1 MRIAVTSISLLLVLT
16 IVGTVGFYLT
26 MSNATWLDSLYQAV
40 ITLTTVGSRDGSGE
54 TAAGKIFVICYLAA
68 GLSVF
73 TFSASQLGNVIVSA
87 SFRHV
92 FERRRMD
99 KKIAQLQGHSI
110 ICGHGRMGRTIC
122 HYLQER
128 GKPFVVVDVDEERI
142 EETCPRFGWHY
153 VVGDATLDET
163 LMRAGIE
170 RAETL
175 TTVLETD
182 ADNLY
187 VVLSANMLN
196 SKLKIIARASDEKA
210 IVKLERAGAARV
222 VSPFRS
228 GAVKMARFML
238 NPSVEDF
245 LEIADGHGNELQLVD
260 LQITGESPYADKSLS
275 ETDFRSRGIM
285 VIGIRRANGEQL
297 MPPPGDATIQEN
309 DSLFI
314 FGKSEAVD
322 SLLATDV

>member
-1 MRIAVTSISLLLVLT
+1 MRIAVTSISLLLLLT
-16 IVGTVGFYLT
+16 FVGTVGFHLT
-26 MSNATWLDSLYQAV
+26 MPDATWLDNLYQAV
-40 ITLTTVGSRDGSGE
+40 ITLTTVGSRDVGE
-54 TAAGKIFVICYLAA
+54 TAAGKVFVICYLAA

-73 TFSASQLGNVIVSA
+73 TYSAFQLGSVIVSA

-99 KKIAQLQGHSI
+99 REIAQLQGHSI

-128 GKPFVVVDVDEERI
+128 GKPFVVVDVDEERV
-142 EETCPRFGWHY
+142 EETCTRFGWHY

-163 LMRAGIE
+163 LIRAGIE
-170 RAETL
+170 RAEAL

-196 SKLKIIARASDEKA
+196 GKLKIIARASEEKA
-210 IVKLERAGAARV
+210 IQKLERAGATRV

-245 LEIADGHGNELQLVD
+245 LEIADSRGNELELVD
-260 LQITGESPYADKSLS
+260 LQITGDSPYSGIRLS
-275 ETDFRSRGIM
+275 ETDLRSRGIM
-285 VIGIRRANGEQL
+285 VIGIRRENGEQL
-297 MPPPGDATIQEN
+297 MPAPGDAMIREN
-309 DSLFI
+309 DSLFV
-314 FGKSEAVD
+314 FGNSDAVN

>member
-16 IVGTVGFYLT
+16 IVGTVGFFLT
-26 MSNATWLDSLYQAV
+26 MPDATWLDSLYQAV
-40 ITLTTVGSRDGSGE
+40 ITLTTVGSRDAGGTVE
-54 TAAGKIFVICYLAA
+54 GKIFVICYLAA

-73 TFSASQLGNVIVSA
+73 TFSAFQLGNVIVSA

-99 KKIAQLQGHSI
+99 KQIALLEGHSI

-163 LMRAGIE
+163 LIRAGVE
-170 RAETL
+170 RAEAL

-196 SKLKIIARASDEKA
+196 GKLKIIARASDDKA
-210 IVKLERAGAARV
+210 IQKLERAGATRV

-245 LEIADGHGNELQLVD
+245 LEIADSHGNELELVD
-260 LQITGESPYADKSLS
+260 LQITGDSPYAGTRLS
-275 ETDFRSRGIM
+275 ESDLRSRGIM
-285 VIGIRRANGEQL
+285 VIGIRRENGEQL
-297 MPPPGDATIQEN
+297 MPAPGDAMIQEN
-309 DSLFI
+309 DSLFV
-314 FGKSEAVD
+314 FGNSEAVN

>member
-1 MRIAVTSISLLLVLT
+1 MRIAVTSISLLFLLT
-16 IVGTVGFYLT
+16 TVGTVGFYLT
-26 MSNATWLDSLYQAV
+26 MPDATWLDSLYQAI
-40 ITLTTVGSRDGSGE
+40 ITLTTVGSRDVGE
-54 TAAGKIFVICYLAA
+54 TVAGKIFVIGYLTA

-73 TFSASQLGNVIVSA
+73 TFSAFQLGNVIVSA

-99 KKIAQLQGHSI
+99 KEIAQLKGHSI
-110 ICGHGRMGRTIC
+110 ICGHGRMGQTIC
-122 HYLQER
+122 EYLEER
-128 GKPFVVVDVDEERI
+128 NKPFVVVDIDEERI
-142 EETCPRFGWHY
+142 TEVCSRLGWHY
-153 VVGDATLDET
+153 VIGDATLDET
-163 LMRAGIE
+163 LIRAGIE
-170 RAETL
+170 RADAL

-196 SKLKIIARASDEKA
+196 NKLKIVARASDEKA
-210 IVKLERAGAARV
+210 IQKLERAGAARV

-245 LEIADGHGNELQLVD
+245 LEIADNKGNELQLVD
-260 LQITGESPYADKSLS
+260 LQITVDSPYAGIRLS

-285 VIGIRRANGEQL
+285 VIGIRRENGEQL
-297 MPPPGDATIQEN
+297 MPAPGDAMIQEN
-309 DSLFI
+309 DSLFV
-314 FGKSEAVD
+314 FGNSEAVN